1 MKSNKDTIRAIS
13 NYINMLN
20 NSSYQFKNLNF
31 EKFVTKS
38 TFWQFCPQ
46 DINKK
51 TCLFDIKKDYEVIK
65 EKNFNNIN
73 LKFIRLL

>member
-1 MKSNKDTIRAIS
+1 M
-13 NYINMLN
+13 
-20 NSSYQFKNLNF
+20 
-31 EKFVTKS
+31 KS

-51 TCLFDIKKDYEVIK
+51 ACLFDIKKDYEVMK

-73 LKFIRLL
+73 LKLIRLL